1 MKYIL
6 SILITLVLVAL
17 FWIFLL
23 LLRSKQ
29 TKKITSYEE
38 LPGIELVRYCSE
50 EVIIDAHTVHLKPS
64 GTEVS
69 NYTNGKKPTLWFFV
83 GEPSLWNLSKNAITS
98 KEIKVTIPVSS
109 LEITKLTYRTQDLV
123 VGYTNEYIGSAR
135 IEYLKPHKN
144 SKRLR
149 VFKIINSPIFI
160 YPAATVSVGVPIYCL
175 FIHLL

>member
-1 MKYIL
+1 MKDIL
-6 SILITLVLVAL
+6 SISIVLVLVAL

-29 TKKITSYEE
+29 TKKITSYKD
-38 LPGIELVRYCSE
+38 LPGTELVRYCSK

-83 GEPSLWNLSKNAITS
+83 GEPTLWNLSKNAITS

-144 SKRLR
+144 SKRLSI
-149 VFKIINSPIFI
+149 FKIINSPIFI
-160 YPAATVSVGVPIYCL
+160 YSAATVSVGLPMYYL
-175 FIHLL
+175 FSHLL